1 MGKSCPQIHSNTSL
15 NCGLAEDLDF
25 KDMIYVNGAGR
36 DTSKRCLPG
45 TREDILSEIKDW
57 IDNAGEDVKQ
67 VFWLSG
73 TAGKGKSVIAH
84 TIANWFDG
92 RGGPGACFC
101 FDRTREAERRYERIF
116 TTIARDLADRDP
128 IMRRTL
134 AHAVLDDN
142 ELRHTKDI
150 TRQWKK
156 FILGPVDASQAIHAP
171 VLIVID
177 ALDET
182 GDERS
187 REQILRMLAGNLNPF
202 SSEVT
207 KLPTNLRI
215 LVTSRPLN
223 DIRDVLDTASHVLHV
238 SVDDTSHVSTES
250 AEHDIQLYICS
261 KLEGSRSAFNDG
273 HFKVLAQK
281 SDGLFEWA
289 RLACEYIKGQNRVG
303 VDPMERF
310 KDLVAGSSERG
321 TLLLDKMYCNILAD
335 IMPEDDE
342 AIAAFRSVM
351 GQIITSL
358 EPLSLSALNAMRLHF
373 PSGGGGYR
381 VEQVIGPMGSLVTG
395 TADSQTPVRPL
406 HASFYDFLTDKSRS
420 NEFYVDIS
428 SVKRSLAFASMGVME
443 HGLCFNICSLE
454 SSYLPNS
461 AVLDLKERVKNFIPA
476 QLSYSCRFWAMHV
489 RATSFD
495 SSLVK
500 EVQAF
505 FDGERLL
512 FWLEALSLMENLGS
526 SMEALSYISDWLMV
540 RSLTTLLG
548 SMDSYKLRGG
558 CRVTTAVRISV
569 TLSEIPNTSFEL
581 FRQPSYTAHHIYTCP
596 HCHLLPLG
604 P

>member
-1 MGKSCPQIHSNTSL
+1 MLL
-15 NCGLAEDLDF
+15 NYGLAEDLDF
-25 KDMIYVNGAGR
+25 KGMIYVGGAGR

-57 IDNAGEDVKQ
+57 IDKTGEDVQQ

-73 TAGKGKSVIAH
+73 TAGKGKSAIAH
-84 TIANWFDG
+84 TIANWFDE

-101 FDRTREAERRYERIF
+101 FDRTREAERRHERIF

-134 AHAVLDDN
+134 ARAVLDDN

-156 FILGPVDASQAIHAP
+156 FILGPVDASQAIDAP
-171 VLIVID
+171 VLMVID

-187 REQILRMLAGNLNPF
+187 REEILRMLAGNLDPF
-202 SSEVT
+202 SSEIT

-223 DIRDVLDTASHVLHV
+223 DIRDALNTASHVRHV

-250 AEHDIQLYICS
+250 AEHDIELYICT

-273 HFKVLAQK
+273 HFKELAQK

-289 RLACEYIKGQNRVG
+289 RLACEHIRGQNRVG
-303 VDPMERF
+303 VSPMKRF

-321 TLLLDKMYCNILAD
+321 TLLLDEMYRGILAE

-351 GQIITSL
+351 GQIIASF
-358 EPLSLSALNAMRLHF
+358 EPLSISALNTMRLHF
-373 PSGGGGYR
+373 PCGDGSYR

-420 NEFYVDIS
+420 NEFYVDTS
-428 SVKRSLAFASMGVME
+428 LVKGGLAFASMGVME

-461 AVLDLKERVKNFIPA
+461 AVLDLSERVRQFIPA

-495 SSLVK
+495 SLLAK

-526 SMEALSYISDWLMV
+526 SVGALSCISDWLMV
-540 RSLTTLLG
+540 RSSTPLLG
-548 SMDSYKLRGG
+548 PMDSYELRGG
-558 CRVTTAVRISV
+558 RRVMMAVRISV
-569 TLSEIPNTSFEL
+569 TPSEIPSASFEL
-581 FRQPSYTAHHIYTCP
+581 LRQPFHTAHHIYTCL
-596 HCHLLPLG
+596 HCRLLLLG